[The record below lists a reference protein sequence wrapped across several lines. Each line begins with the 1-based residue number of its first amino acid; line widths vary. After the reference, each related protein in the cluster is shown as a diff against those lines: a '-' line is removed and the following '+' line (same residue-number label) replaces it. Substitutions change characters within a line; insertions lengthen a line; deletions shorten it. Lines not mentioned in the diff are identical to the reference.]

1 MFEFGD
7 TTEVD
12 CEGPIHIGCVNN
24 SRSRVMRLVHVS
36 DTHMQPIKG
45 SIPDGDILVHSGGFF
60 NYYAGVGSFLDE
72 VQALE
77 RFFAS
82 QPHRFKIFVAGNHEQ
97 SFVGQPID
105 RIRARLKNVIYLQ
118 DNSVMIEGLTFHGS
132 PWTGKRKS
140 PASAFVA
147 PYPEL
152 GKYWVMIPKETDVL
166 ITHCPPHRVLDDNGI
181 MGCPLL
187 REIVVKQIR
196 FVVEIMFIYQFY
208 SPINFIY
215 IFWAIF
221 YQKQNQFR
229 VLAAL
234 SISDKISILNLF
246 LMHPQANVTSFW
258 SLPSGFK
265 GSREARH
272 PHVQWCSIWA

>member
-24 SRSRVMRLVHVS
+24 SRSRVLRLVHIS
-36 DTHMQPIKG
+36 DTHMQPLKD

-60 NYYAGVGSFLDE
+60 DYYAGVGSFLDE

-196 FVVEIMFIYQFY
+196 PMLHLFGHSHQGSKVVEKQGIYMSNGAQY
-208 SPINFIY
+208 GHESTHPIVFDIY
-215 IFWAIF
+215 
-221 YQKQNQFR
+221 
-229 VLAAL
+229 LPP
-234 SISDKISILNLF
+234 D
-246 LMHPQANVTSFW
+246 
-258 SLPSGFK
+258 LPSK
-265 GSREARH
+265 TKLYKQVVWKEECVDTPTRSSSHQKKSYR
-272 PHVQWCSIWA
+272 CTLL